1 MLFDSILLNISKF
14 REQNVKQFIQDHQT
28 TWIKNISTMSVLKID
43 SLHKHYGKIK
53 AVNGLNLEVEA
64 GQIFGLLGPNGS
76 GKTTTL
82 GIILGI
88 LSQDSGTF
96 SWFDGKYGDNPRKR
110 IGAILETP
118 NFYPYLNAVQNLKIV
133 QRLKRSFDDDLEAIL
148 DKVNLL
154 ERKES
159 KFRTYSLGM
168 KQRLAI
174 GATLIGKPD
183 VVIFDEPTNGLDP
196 QGIAEVRTTLL
207 DIASSGKTVVL
218 ASHILD
224 EVEKI
229 CSHVA
234 IIKKGNMLATGSVGS
249 ILSSDTTVE
258 IGATDLNKLKNVLSG
273 LNFVNAVKDI
283 NGLLECTIVDEDK
296 YELIITTCI
305 DKGIIPTHLV
315 KRKRRLEEEFLE
327 ITKETV

>member
-1 MLFDSILLNISKF
+1 
-14 REQNVKQFIQDHQT
+14 
-28 TWIKNISTMSVLKID
+28 MSVLKITD
-43 SLHKHYGKIK
+43 LHKDYGKIQALK
-53 AVNGLNLEVEA
+53 GLNLEVEA
-64 GQIFGLLGPNGS
+64 GQVYGILGPNGS

-88 LSQDSGTF
+88 LEQTSGSF
-96 SWFDGKYGDNPRKR
+96 EWFNGKYGDNPRR
-110 IGAILETP
+110 NIGAILETP
-118 NFYPYLNAVQNLKIV
+118 NFYPYLDAVSNLKIV
-133 QRLKRSFDDDLEAIL
+133 QRIKGSFDDDLDGIL
-148 DKVNLL
+148 QKINLY
-154 ERKES
+154 ERRNS

-174 GATLIGKPD
+174 GATLIGEPD

-196 QGIAEVRTTLL
+196 QGIAEVRTTLQ
-207 DIASSGKTVVL
+207 DIASSGKTVIM

-234 IIKKGNMLATGSVGS
+234 IIKKGNLLATGSVGS

-258 IGATDLNKLKNVLSG
+258 LAATDMEALALALADIPEIKTIVRRPNFYEFSVTEEKDVEGIIRKSISG
-273 LNFVNAVKDI
+273 
-283 NGLLECTIVDEDK
+283 GLL
-296 YELIITTCI
+296 
-305 DKGIIPTHLV
+305 PTHIL

-327 ITKETV
+327 ITKETA